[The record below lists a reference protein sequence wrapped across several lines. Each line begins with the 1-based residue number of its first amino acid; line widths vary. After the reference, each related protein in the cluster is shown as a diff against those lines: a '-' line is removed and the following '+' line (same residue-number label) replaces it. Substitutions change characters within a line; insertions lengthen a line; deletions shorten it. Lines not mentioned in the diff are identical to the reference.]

1 MVKNRLIALALTIL
15 LLSSS
20 TFAIAETSDEYYKS
34 GSGSSQQSVTL
45 DGSTSD
51 SSVSIKYPSTE
62 VIDASITVEG
72 SSDSDGNYPEG
83 ISLGVRN
90 YEWKYDGVGY
100 GSLGLQERFST
111 DSKGTSAKFASSGE
125 EEISI
130 FIPSNA
136 TVTDA
141 SVKISGLPYGSGELD
156 EYVKASTDTN
166 GGSASSGP
174 AVSMLDDDY
183 FVLWEDDGDLNER
196 TGTLDTIIFRGY
208 TSGSWEDAIVLQ
220 SNEGENTE
228 VYTTPRIKAM
238 EEGIFASWIK
248 DLGSEVIEA
257 SYSTDEGETWS
268 DPAEIEPGS
277 SHYIIYDYDFAMD
290 DDGTVH
296 LVWSSIKDSAD
307 ISYQVFYQKSEDFG
321 VSWDD
326 EVQVSGEDSD
336 TNIGARIAYSGNNIY
351 IVWEQ
356 YDSDNSA
363 YNTVLSKSSNGGDD
377 FGDSEKLSSTN
388 SVDHVAVTAQGSNLV
403 VAWIERNDNG
413 ESIIKAR
420 NSANSGSSFSTENIV
435 GSADGSTS
443 SFLEAANDG
452 STNYFLS
459 WMRLGNEQ
467 PRKIECARSAN
478 SGSSWN
484 TPVNVDGIGGDD
496 VNQFRASPVL
506 DSNSDRTV
514 IFWSETDSRTGASE
528 DQDIVFST
536 STNDGSTWSDFQD
549 VSENYYEADS
559 GSPALASQGD
569 YLYLAYLD
577 NGDYDQED
585 NPNGNDAGDIDG
597 DVYFARSD
605 DEGDTWDTIRV
616 ISAFEEDAETD
627 LDYTSSTLQ
636 YRPDISA
643 QGVTVHITWSEYDQY
658 EGIYSIYYSR
668 SLDRGSN
675 WETPVKIDDGSSGG
689 RYGVTIASHEDMV
702 VVAWIDTW
710 NYDVYTTY
718 SHTNGEDWSS
728 PELIESADSSLS
740 YMPELIFNGGKF
752 HLVWTSTATGESVQ
766 YTSSDGGFGWS
777 DTIFINSDNSRTS
790 YSPVISA
797 DGSNLYVAW
806 TDNGGY
812 DGDSTIDYDIV
823 GVISNDNG
831 ETWEEE
837 QIMIDTTTSTTLYLP
852 SIASGSGFTYLSY
865 QNLVAGSY
873 DYYFAFTQD
882 DGESWSES
890 YRITDHDD
898 ETLSAKYHRL
908 DMLVS
913 DKTYFAF
920 TEETD
925 ISGGDRIDTNIFV
938 RKTLS
943 EDYPED
949 PYVKIT
955 GSKDWEWEGELN
967 RGNSP
972 QSWDDESPGT
982 TTPFKDALNEAL
994 QEKLGNEDT
1003 FVDEYGVE
1011 MTEIILT
1018 VGSDSKGTVGFSELQ
1033 IEYDVKLE
1041 IKSGDLIDAL
1051 NNQIEYTDG
1060 DTAEINLVADSDT
1073 PGRLTFSDLEIVTTD
1088 ADLSLGGLSIN
1099 GDLVEGNTVTISVEV
1114 TNEGEGDA
1122 RVDLEFTRDGSV
1134 IKSKSFEG
1142 ITGGTTQTVSTTW
1155 VDIPAGTHE
1164 IGVEIVGSA
1173 PSDKS
1178 QGSEDSVSTSVTV
1191 SESSPEIEY
1200 VLNFANTLIENN
1212 EEEWS
1217 LELSNEGE
1225 KYGEIIAKLYWNEE
1239 EESNLIAETPQTR
1252 IEVDESKTFTG
1263 KITPMDSDDQILII
1277 IEDASKGE
1285 LVSETISI
1293 DVKKLPELVISRI
1306 VWVDNKD
1313 PSAEGNELVSF
1324 SDGSVA
1330 YAKIFVDNQGSFDV
1344 QATAELKL
1352 TKAGKDLQVNYAGI
1366 VDSYGIIDL
1375 PAGEE
1380 TAITF
1385 NGNYPSVSFLSG
1397 GNAGFTGF
1405 WNMDIK
1411 ISNVLATN
1419 PSEQLWDSEE
1429 LLFED
1434 DSQTVEISTPPSLS
1448 MNSLTSSSTNIKEG
1462 QAVTFT
1468 ISISNDGGATA
1479 SGLVNILQSGTI
1491 VATKEF
1497 TVEGFGTN
1505 EISLDYSVPKNYDG
1519 DLNLK
1524 AKIDR
1529 NSVVPELGPQ
1539 DVITDDSKEI
1549 TISVEGTLPT
1559 SSGGG
1564 SSSDDG
1570 GGSGMVMILGG
1581 VFVLLVGGAGAFY
1594 FLRKSGD
1601 VEEASDPFGSD
1612 VPPVPPVPEQP
1623 PAMAPPVPEQP
1634 PAMAPPVPEQPPA
1647 AAPPVPEQPPAAAPP
1662 VPEQPPAAAPPVP
1675 EQPPAAVAPE
1685 PTLLT
1690 ITVPAGA
1697 QPGQQIQ
1704 IKAPDGRVVAVTV
1717 PAGLQEGSQ
1726 FQVKI

>member
-34 GSGSSQQSVTL
+34 GSGSSQQSITL
-45 DGSTSD
+45 DGSNSD
-51 SSVSIKYPSTE
+51 NSVSIRYPSTE

-90 YEWKYDGVGY
+90 YEWKYDGMGY
-100 GSLGLQERFST
+100 GPLGLQERFST
-111 DSKGTSAKFASSGE
+111 DSKGASAKFASSGE

-130 FIPSNA
+130 LIPSNA

-141 SVKISGLPYGSGELD
+141 SVKISGLPFGSGELD
-156 EYVKASTDTN
+156 EYVKSSTDTN
-166 GGSASSGP
+166 GGSVSSGP
-174 AVSMLDDDY
+174 GFSMLDDDY
-183 FVLWEDDGDLNER
+183 YVVWEDDGDLSER
-196 TGTLDTIIFRGY
+196 TGSLDTIIFRGY
-208 TSGSWEDAIVLQ
+208 TGGSWDDAVVLK
-220 SNEGENTE
+220 SNDGENSE
-228 VYTTPRIKAM
+228 IYTTPRIKAIDD
-238 EEGIFASWIK
+238 GVFATWIK

-257 SYSTDEGETWS
+257 SYSTDEGESWS
-268 DPAEIEPGS
+268 APSEIDPGF
-277 SHYIIYDYDFAMD
+277 SHYLIYDYDFTME

-296 LVWSSIKDSAD
+296 FIWSSIKDSAD
-307 ISYQVFYQKSEDFG
+307 IAYQVFYQKSEDFG
-321 VSWDD
+321 ATWND
-326 EVQVSGEDSD
+326 EIMISEEDSD
-336 TNIGARIAYSGNNIY
+336 TSIGARISYSGNNVY
-351 IVWEQ
+351 AVWEQ
-356 YDSDNSA
+356 YDSD
-363 YNTVLSKSSNGGDD
+363 LSIYTAVFAKSSDD
-377 FGDSEKLSSTN
+377 GDSFGTPEILSGDSSADN
-388 SVDHVAVTAQGSNLV
+388 SVSEVAVSSAGSNIV
-403 VAWIERNDNG
+403 VGWIESNDNG
-413 ESIIKAR
+413 ESIIMAR
-420 NSANSGSSFSTENIV
+420 NSANSGSSFSNENVV

-443 SFLEAANDG
+443 SFLEASNDG
-452 STNYFLS
+452 SNDYFLS
-459 WMRLGNEQ
+459 WMRQGNEQ
-467 PRKIECARSAN
+467 PRKVECSRSAN
-478 SGSSWN
+478 SGASWGA
-484 TPVNVDGIGGDD
+484 PVNVDGVGGDD
-496 VNQFRASPVL
+496 IDQFRASPVM
-506 DSNSDRTV
+506 DSNADRV
-514 IFWSETDSRTGASE
+514 AIFWSETDSRTGSSE
-528 DQDIVFST
+528 DQDIVFSI
-536 STNDGSTWSDFQD
+536 STNDGSTWSDFED

-559 GSPALASQGD
+559 GSPSLASSD
-569 YLYLAYLD
+569 VYLYLVYLD
-577 NGDYDQED
+577 NGDLDQED
-585 NPNGNDAGDIDG
+585 NPNGNDAANIDG

-605 DEGDTWDTIRV
+605 DEGDTWESFTVLSEFDD
-616 ISAFEEDAETD
+616 DAETD

-636 YRPDISA
+636 YRAD
-643 QGVTVHITWSEYDQY
+643 VTASGNNVHVAWNEYDQY
-658 EGIYSIYYSR
+658 DGGYSVYYTKSEN
-668 SLDRGSN
+668 SGN
-675 WETPVKIDDGSSGG
+675 TWTTPEQIDDGTVGG
-689 RYGVTIASHEDMV
+689 RYGLTIASDGDNL
-702 VVAWIDTW
+702 VAAWVDTW
-710 NYDVYTTY
+710 NYDIYTVA
-718 SHTNGEDWSS
+718 SNDNGDSWTS
-728 PELIESADSSLS
+728 PQLIESPSSGLN
-740 YMPELIFNGGKF
+740 YMPEIIFNDGLF
-752 HLVWTSTATGESVQ
+752 HLVWTSTTSGESVQ
-766 YTSSDGGFGWS
+766 YTSSEDGVDWVE
-777 DTIFINSDNSRTS
+777 TIYINTGTSRTS
-790 YSPVISA
+790 YSPVISS
-797 DGSNLYVAW
+797 DGSKLYVAW
-806 TDNGGY
+806 TDNGAY

-823 GVISNDNG
+823 GVISKDNG

-898 ETLSAKYHRL
+898 EALSAKYHRL

-925 ISGGDRIDTNIFV
+925 ISGGDRIDTNIYV

-949 PYVKIT
+949 PYVKVT
-955 GSKDWEWEGELN
+955 GSKNWEWEGELN

-972 QSWDDESPGT
+972 QDWDDVSPGT
-982 TTPFKDALNEAL
+982 IKPFKDALNEAL
-994 QEKLGNEDT
+994 QEIIDDEDT

-1011 MTEIILT
+1011 MSEIILT
-1018 VGSDSKGTVGFSELQ
+1018 VGSDSKGTVGFSELT
-1033 IEYDVKLE
+1033 IGYDVKLE
-1041 IKSGDLIDAL
+1041 IESGDLIDAL

-1073 PGRLTFSDLEIVTTD
+1073 PGRLIFSDLEIVTTD
-1088 ADLSLGGLSIN
+1088 ADLSLGALSIN
-1099 GDLVEGNTVTISVEV
+1099 GDLVEGNTVTISVEI

-1155 VDIPAGTHE
+1155 IDIPEGTHE

-1212 EEEWS
+1212 EEDWS

-1225 KYGEIIAKLYWNEE
+1225 KYGEIVTKLYWNEV

-1263 KITPMDSDDQILII
+1263 KITPIDSDDQILII

-1285 LVSETISI
+1285 LISETINI
-1293 DVKKLPELVISRI
+1293 DVKKLPKLVISRI

-1429 LLFED
+1429 LMFED

-1448 MNSLTSSSTNIKEG
+1448 MNSFTSSSTNIKEG

-1479 SGLVNILQSGTI
+1479 SGLVNLLQSGTI

-1529 NSVVPELGPQ
+1529 NSVIPELGPQ

-1570 GGSGMVMILGG
+1570 GGSGMIMILGG

-1601 VEEASDPFGSD
+1601 VELASDPFGSD
-1612 VPPVPPVPEQP
+1612 APPAPPVPEQP

-1634 PAMAPPVPEQPPA
+1634 PAM
-1647 AAPPVPEQPPAAAPP
+1647 APPVPEQPPAAAPP